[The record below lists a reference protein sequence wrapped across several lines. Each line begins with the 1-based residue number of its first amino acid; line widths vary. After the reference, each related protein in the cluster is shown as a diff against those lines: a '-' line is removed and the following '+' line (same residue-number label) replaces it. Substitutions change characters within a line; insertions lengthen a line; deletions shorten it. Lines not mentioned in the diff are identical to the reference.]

1 MRLLS
6 KRFVQCPPRT
16 AFSMPPNTIGSA
28 ECCWTRAFGFVNV
41 PARCR
46 VASHAPLCRT
56 SYAECHTAQVVS
68 RDVGFRPAVPLPAVV
83 ILLRTLSTARL
94 PVSHKA

>member
-1 MRLLS
+1 
-6 KRFVQCPPRT
+6 
-16 AFSMPPNTIGSA
+16 MPHNTIGSA
-28 ECCWTRAFGFVNV
+28 ECGWTRAFGSVNL

-46 VASHAPLCRT
+46 VASHAPLCRR

-68 RDVGFRPAVPLPAVV
+68 RDVGFRPAVPLPAVA